1 MDPQTHKR
9 YLDYRQRHEYFGRQ
23 KAILTLAQFEPLDV
37 EVRALE
43 AKGRT
48 RDDEEEARLH
58 ELYVILLR
66 D

>member
-1 MDPQTHKR
+1 MDQQTHKR

-23 KAILTLAQFEPLDV
+23 KAILTLAEFEPLDV
-37 EVRALE
+37 EARELE

-48 RDDEEEARLH
+48 RDDEEETRLYD
-58 ELYVILLR
+58 LYVILLR